1 MLEKAERLQNMIKGG
16 IIAILRHV
24 PEENAVR
31 VAESL
36 VEGGVTALEVPV
48 QTAGAF
54 RAMEAIA
61 SRLQGKAVVGAG
73 TVLDAETARL
83 SINCGA
89 EFLFSPS
96 LHQEVIRTGLRY
108 GKIVVPGVMTPTEM
122 IQAMEWGADLVK
134 IFPAGSLGPSY
145 VKDVRGPFPHIPV
158 IPTGGVNLENAAAF
172 IKAGAVALG
181 VGGSLVDSRLMA
193 AGEYDKLRERA
204 ARFVDAVKAARTT

>member
-1 MLEKAERLQNMIKGG
+1 MLEKVERLQNMIEGG

-24 PEENAVR
+24 PEETAVR

-54 RAMEAIA
+54 RAMETIA

-83 SINCGA
+83 AINSGA
-89 EFLFSPS
+89 EFLFCPS

-134 IFPAGSLGPSY
+134 LFPAGILGPSY
-145 VKDVRGPFPHIPV
+145 IKDVRGPFPHIPV
-158 IPTGGVNLENAAAF
+158 IPTGGVNLENAGAF

-181 VGGSLVDSRLMA
+181 VGGSLVDNKLIA

-204 ARFVDAVKAARTT
+204 AQFVDAVKAARTT